1 MHHFHGHLSEGL
13 LAALIAGALLVALL
27 RDRPTRPA
35 GRRSTD
41 V

>member
-1 MHHFHGHLSEGL
+1 MHHFHGHIGDGFV
-13 LAALIAGALLVALL
+13 AVLIAGALLIALL

>member
-1 MHHFHGHLSEGL
+1 MHHVHGLFAL
-13 LAALIAGALLVALL
+13 LIAGALLVALL